1 MILEPGVLLRSG
13 LLLTAFP
20 GGMTGPDSLGKP
32 GHGLPKGWGSGKDPQ
47 VLPDSVPPGCLRLAG
62 GGGLWGALLA
72 LQEQADALLW
82 ALTRGRVAASPPLPL
97 LWGVGRT
104 PTPGP
109 PLQPLRLCIPRHA
122 LFLPARLSNMKKGP
136 SGKR

>member
-20 GGMTGPDSLGKP
+20 GGITGPDSLGKP

-62 GGGLWGALLA
+62 GGSGEPCWPFRSKPMLYS
-72 LQEQADALLW
+72 
-82 ALTRGRVAASPPLPL
+82 GR
-97 LWGVGRT
+97 
-104 PTPGP
+104 
-109 PLQPLRLCIPRHA
+109 
-122 LFLPARLSNMKKGP
+122 
-136 SGKR
+136 